1 MFWLAAAQP
10 LAGALPRSMTPLL
23 IFGIV
28 LILIGVLVAA
38 VVAQNK
44 KRNASIQALAPILK
58 LRYSSKD
65 DGSLSPLL
73 SNFDFFAH
81 GRGKVT
87 NLLRGKV
94 SRQGKPVEV
103 AIFDYQYTVGTY
115 HNSVSFD
122 EESVSISGD
131 SDTKSYCLTALV
143 FYDESLNIPSFD
155 LRPELMID
163 KVANAFGFKD
173 INFRDF
179 PAFSKRYRL
188 QSEYVDDV
196 RELFQPNLIKFY
208 ASNQLRTEANG
219 PYLLFFPFPPSMAVQ
234 DTYTID
240 GATHMASKFLSAPE
254 IQAYLDLSWQAMGL
268 MARNAAVVSR
278 T

>member
-1 MFWLAAAQP
+1 
-10 LAGALPRSMTPLL
+10 MTPLL

-38 VVAQNK
+38 TIAHNK

-58 LRYSSKD
+58 LRYSPKD

-73 SNFDFFAH
+73 SNFEFFAH
-81 GRGKVT
+81 GHGRVT
-87 NLLRGKV
+87 NLLRGKIV
-94 SRQGKPVEV
+94 RQGQPVEV

-115 HNSVSFD
+115 SNNVSFD
-122 EESVSISGD
+122 EDSVSVSSD

-155 LRPELMID
+155 LRPELMAD
-163 KVANAFGFKD
+163 KVANVFGFKD

-179 PAFSKRYRL
+179 PTFSKRYRL
-188 QSEYVDDV
+188 QSQYVDDV
-196 RELFQPNLIKFY
+196 RELFQSNLIKFY
-208 ASNQLRTEANG
+208 ESNQLRTEANG
-219 PYLLFFPFPPSMAVQ
+219 PYLLFFPFPTSMAVQ
-234 DTYTID
+234 NTYTID
-240 GATHMASKFLSAPE
+240 GVTHMDSKFLSAPE
-254 IQAYLDLSWQAMGL
+254 IQTYLDLSWQAMEL
-268 MARNAAVVSR
+268 MARNTAKVTAY

>member
-1 MFWLAAAQP
+1 M
-10 LAGALPRSMTPLL
+10 MPLL
-23 IFGIV
+23 IFGTV
-28 LILIGVLVAA
+28 LILIGVFVAA
-38 VVAQNK
+38 IVAHNK
-44 KRNASIQALAPILK
+44 KRNESIQALAPILK

-73 SNFDFFAH
+73 SNFDFFAR

-115 HNSVSFD
+115 YNNVSFD
-122 EESVSISGD
+122 EESVSVNSD

-163 KVANAFGFKD
+163 KVANAFGSKD

-188 QSEYVDDV
+188 QSEYGDDV
-196 RELFQPNLIKFY
+196 RDLFQPNLIKFY
-208 ASNQLRTEANG
+208 ESNQLRTEANG
-219 PYLLFFPFPPSMAVQ
+219 PYLLFFPFPRNLAVQ
-234 DTYTID
+234 NTFTID
-240 GATHMASKFLSAPE
+240 GATHMDSQFLSANE
-254 IQAYLDLSWQAMGL
+254 IQTYLELSWQAMGL
-268 MARNAAVVSR
+268 MERNTAAVSR
-278 T
+278 A